1 MHTNACVMCVYTQFP
16 HGGKLFGVKMN
27 VSQQEGSVGFHKV
40 QNGHNDVWES
50 KLCETQAKIFRHTLL
65 RLWFLAT
72 VSPYLVTNMEIII
85 YVLGMQVHDTN
96 SKPQKQTQEHI
107 SIT

>member
-1 MHTNACVMCVYTQFP
+1 MFIRDGNILVCKQINKSIGYVRVCMHTNACVMCVYTQFP

-65 RLWFLAT
+65 RL
-72 VSPYLVTNMEIII
+72 
-85 YVLGMQVHDTN
+85 
-96 SKPQKQTQEHI
+96 
-107 SIT
+107 